1 MLSIEDCD
9 RPGYYRHCTGL
20 EHLLR
25 LCDLSQRCLLL
36 LGHLFQHIPFV
47 WIAATEACLELQ
59 MILPRKQIL
68 VSFQLSSP
76 NKWNGVVS
84 TLNSLK
90 VKQAMLRANWVS
102 SSLISRW
109 TWEKGEG
116 HLVYGDLLVDEG

>member
-1 MLSIEDCD
+1 M
-9 RPGYYRHCTGL
+9 
-20 EHLLR
+20 
-25 LCDLSQRCLLL
+25 
-36 LGHLFQHIPFV
+36 

-76 NKWNGVVS
+76 NKWSGVVS

-109 TWEKGEG
+109 TWEKGGG